1 MHKLDNSKISAD
13 KIEGQSG
20 TTVTITAGHNLAGS
34 GSGLTALPA
43 GNLTGTVADARISA
57 LTASKLTGALPA
69 ISGASLTGIP
79 TGTILQLVV
88 TEDTSNYSTS
98 STGLTT
104 ATSVT
109 ITPQLATSYIVLE
122 SRFFPHLNHTANSSQ
137 GTLVGLYEGT
147 TLLGR
152 PYGHR
157 QPGQSVSVWHTYS
170 AHTVQIVASTGT
182 TARTFHFKFS
192 NTDTSQSVTS
202 YASVPGHVT
211 NGTLTAYNRLIATE
225 YR

>member
-1 MHKLDNSKISAD
+1 MPQIDISGSESKLSCD
-13 KIEGQSG
+13 KIASQSG
-20 TTVTITAGHNLAGS
+20 SEITIQSGHNLAGS
-34 GSGLTALPA
+34 GSGLTTLNATNLASGTVPDARFPATLPA
-43 GNLTGTVADARISA
+43 V
-57 LTASKLTGALPA
+57 
-69 ISGASLTGIP
+69 SGANLTGIP
-79 TGTILQLVV
+79 TGTILQQVV

-122 SRFFPHLNHTANSSQ
+122 SRFFPHLNHTASSSQ

-157 QPGQSVSVWHTYS
+157 QPGQDVAVWHTYS

-182 TARTFHFKFS
+182 SARTFHFKFS